1 MRCLNTDNPIKFY
14 PHVFSSLN
22 WIAKQPCCDFVPEIP
37 TSPDNTN
44 AEVDNLQG
52 REAEEEIQAEPL
64 CLRDYQEEL
73 AEDGL
78 AGKNVIIIAPT
89 GSGKTH
95 VALRIIQVSLVVIC

>member
-1 MRCLNTDNPIKFY
+1 MDNP
-14 PHVFSSLN
+14 
-22 WIAKQPCCDFVPEIP
+22 
-37 TSPDNTN
+37 
-44 AEVDNLQG
+44 QG
-52 REAEEEIQAEPL
+52 KEAEEEIQAEPL